1 MTFLRQSHVVDFKR
15 VQSEPIFTALR
26 KQRGPFHQKGSLP
39 YMYEVF
45 FVAKTGKFSE
55 IFPGGIHKPRGKLI
69 VHKPYLVKV
78 SPKG

>member
-45 FVAKTGKFSE
+45 FCGQNRKIFGDFS
-55 IFPGGIHKPRGKLI
+55 RG
-69 VHKPYLVKV
+69 HP
-78 SPKG
+78 